1 MQVRLVDHSWLA
13 AGDGTLDTGTMLSL
27 VNRKLEQIKD
37 IAQWIARKSGEC
49 ALERVLNYSALV
61 TALLRCKESLSSHD
75 DALKQEVFCALNAH
89 ATVQL
94 LAAERKIHY
103 EFGHMES
110 W

>member
-37 IAQWIARKSGEC
+37 IAQWIVRKSGEC
-49 ALERVLNYSALV
+49 ALERVLNYTALMN
-61 TALLRCKESLSSHD
+61 ALLRCKDSLSDHD
-75 DALKQEVFCALNAH
+75 DGFSQEVFCALNAH

-94 LAAERKIHY
+94 LTAERKIHY
-103 EFGHMES
+103 EFGHLGL
-110 W
+110 